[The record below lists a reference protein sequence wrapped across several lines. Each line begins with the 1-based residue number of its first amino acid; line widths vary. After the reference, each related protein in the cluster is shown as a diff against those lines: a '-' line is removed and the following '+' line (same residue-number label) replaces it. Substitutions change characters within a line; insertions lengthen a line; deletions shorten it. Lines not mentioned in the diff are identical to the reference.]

1 MCYRFRLPALFRR
14 VCLFLL
20 SASVPLAWTPATA
33 AEWAEKMFETRK
45 HDFGFVARGS
55 KSEFRF
61 KFQNIYKEDVHVAG
75 VRASCGCVSVS
86 VPKTDLKTWETGEI
100 VVDYNTR
107 GFLGKHGATIT
118 VTIDRP
124 FFAEVRLYIDGYI
137 RSDVVFDPPL
147 VDLGSVDV
155 GKPSATKRVK
165 VRFSGRGDWTIQDV
179 TSANTNF
186 EVEISKPVRAA
197 GHVEY
202 ELSVRLKDGAPPGFI
217 KDRLTLVTNDSSGQ
231 RIPLYVEGRVLPALS
246 VSPAALFLG
255 ELRPG
260 QQASKTIIVHGK
272 KPFKVATIECDD
284 KSFVFKTDDQ
294 AATLHK
300 IPVTF
305 TAPKS
310 PGRITRTIHIKTD
323 TGATAQLQATANIL
337 GEQGREAI
345 SGP

>member
-1 MCYRFRLPALFRR
+1 
-14 VCLFLL
+14 
-20 SASVPLAWTPATA
+20 
-33 AEWAEKMFETRK
+33 MFETRK

-61 KFQNIYKEDVHVAG
+61 KFQNVYKEDIHVAG

-86 VPKTDLKTWETGEI
+86 VPKADLKTWETGEI
-100 VVDYNTR
+100 VADYNTR

-124 FFAEVRLYIDGYI
+124 YFAEVRLYIDGYI

-147 VDLGSVDV
+147 VDLGSVDA

-165 VRFSGRGDWTIQDV
+165 VRFSGRGDWSIQDV
-179 TSANTNF
+179 TSANSNF
-186 EVEISKPVRAA
+186 EVEISKPVRSS

-202 ELSVRLKDGAPPGFI
+202 ELAVRLKDGAPAGFI

-231 RIPLYVEGRVLPALS
+231 KIPLYVEGRVLPALT

-255 ELRPG
+255 ELKPG
-260 QQASKTIIVHGK
+260 QQATKTIIVHGK
-272 KPFKVATIECDD
+272 KPFKVAAIECED
-284 KSFVFKTDDQ
+284 KNFQFKTDDQ
-294 AATLHK
+294 TATLHK
-300 IPVTF
+300 IPVTY
-305 TAPKS
+305 TAGKTA
-310 PGRITRTIHIKTD
+310 GRISRTIHIKTD
-323 TGATAQLQATANIL
+323 SGATAQLQATANIT
-337 GEQGREAI
+337 GEQPADVI